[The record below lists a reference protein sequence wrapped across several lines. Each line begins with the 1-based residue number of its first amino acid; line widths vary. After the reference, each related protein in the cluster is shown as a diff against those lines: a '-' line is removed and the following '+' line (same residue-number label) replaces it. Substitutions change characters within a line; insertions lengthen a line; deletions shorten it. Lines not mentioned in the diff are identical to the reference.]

1 MADNARPGAPARPV
15 CPMCGRPSQP
25 RFRPFCSPRCRDQ
38 DLLNWLDGYY
48 AVLAAETEEDDA
60 DRGED
65 QGG

>member
-1 MADNARPGAPARPV
+1 MADDARPGPPSRPV

-25 RFRPFCSPRCRDQ
+25 GFRPFCSPRCRDQ
-38 DLLNWLDGYY
+38 DLLNWLDGRY
-48 AVLAAETEEDDA
+48 AVPAVETEEDGA